1 MTEPGEQLAGI
12 REKLAKAKLIAR
24 YREGDRQG
32 AFRTAKPSD
41 PQLAAAFATEFAEDL
56 RDSLRPTSQRRRA
69 AILLQAAELLR
80 GSPAAK
86 SKEGTEAIAW
96 LLAEATFAEERE
108 RNLRRGSQVLL
119 ALIFLGAL
127 LLLILALA

>member
-1 MTEPGEQLAGI
+1 MTAPGEPLADL

-24 YREGDRQG
+24 YREGDRLG

-56 RDSLRPTSQRRRA
+56 RGSLRPASQRRRA

-86 SKEGTEAIAW
+86 SPEGSAAIAW
-96 LLAEATFAEERE
+96 LLTEATFAEERE
-108 RNLRRGSQVLL
+108 RNLRLGAQVMWALL
-119 ALIFLGAL
+119 ALGAL
-127 LLLILALA
+127 LLLLTYV

>member
-1 MTEPGEQLAGI
+1 MTDVAEQIAGI

-24 YREGDRQG
+24 YREGDRLG

-56 RDSLRPTSQRRRA
+56 RDSLRPAAQRRRA

-80 GSPAAK
+80 GSPEAK

-96 LLAEATFAEERE
+96 LLAQATFAEERE
-108 RNLRRGSQVLL
+108 RNLRLGAQVLS
-119 ALIFLGAL
+119 ALFALGAL
-127 LLLILALA
+127 LLLCAYA

>member
-1 MTEPGEQLAGI
+1 MTESGEPLAGL

-24 YREGDRQG
+24 YREGDRLG

-56 RDSLRPTSQRRRA
+56 RDSLRPASQRRRA

-80 GSPAAK
+80 SCPAAK
-86 SKEGTEAIAW
+86 SPEGTAAIAW
-96 LLAEATFAEERE
+96 LLAEATFAEERA
-108 RNLRRGSQVLL
+108 RNLRLGGQVMWALL
-119 ALIFLGAL
+119 ALGAL
-127 LLLILALA
+127 LLLLAYA